1 MCYENRKDRSLI
13 LIIFFTYSNKN
24 CIIDHDKEGKKPLP
38 EQIVVVQQLDLKW
51 IAGQLNS
58 EILSEFDEDVRRQR
72 GFGGKR
78 LGLDMMNHFE
88 PFDRVHHRLLQSV
101 HVVLE
106 GKNEVESLHLHV
118 DAPILTRKRY
128 IET

>member
-1 MCYENRKDRSLI
+1 MI
-13 LIIFFTYSNKN
+13 LYTYSNKN
-24 CIIDHDKEGKKPLP
+24 RIIDHEKGGQKPLP

-58 EILSEFDEDVRRQR
+58 EILSEFDEDVWRQR

-78 LGLDMMNHFE
+78 FGLDMMNHFE
-88 PFDRVHHRLLQSV
+88 PFNRIHHRLLQSV

-106 GKNEVESLHLHV
+106 GENEVESLHLHV
-118 DAPILTRKRY
+118 DAPILTGKRF
-128 IET
+128 IMKPNISSGKLLR